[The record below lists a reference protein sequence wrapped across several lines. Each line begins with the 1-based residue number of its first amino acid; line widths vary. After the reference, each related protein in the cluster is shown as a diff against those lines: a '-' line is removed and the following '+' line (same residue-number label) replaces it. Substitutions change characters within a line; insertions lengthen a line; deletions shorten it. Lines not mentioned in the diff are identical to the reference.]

1 MYSVSTNVIIVLDF
15 QHFWEV
21 LILLNEFVKLILPLI
36 CWLAIWCKLMSVCNW
51 PLILITPVCVYQG
64 PLACSMVWLIIKI
77 KLVFFSYRYRTDWK
91 YICSINILEWNV
103 FCRFSARRH
112 HSASHLFTWQ
122 PLWKAVS
129 RGAQQYTMSVNL
141 NCNEKRKLK
150 SCRA

>member
-21 LILLNEFVKLILPLI
+21 LILLNEFAKLILPLI

-91 YICSINILEWNV
+91 YIRSINILEWNV
-103 FCRFSARRH
+103 FVDF
-112 HSASHLFTWQ
+112 Q
-122 PLWKAVS
+122 PEGTIVQVTYSLDS
-129 RGAQQYTMSVNL
+129 PHERQSIEGHNNTQCQ
-141 NCNEKRKLK
+141 
-150 SCRA
+150 